1 MTIRFQQKLLMASI
15 FGLAWWFFGNMYEQ
29 IVISPNWVVD
39 SPEQMMRLHEFFV
52 VTTPTIY
59 FVPITQLATVL
70 VWGIYFLNKSEIV
83 KPDLKRASFFALLA
97 TLLNAFIVTTIVLK
111 LFAGDFE
118 KYGSYLTTLTWRW
131 NVLNVLRMALVGIT
145 IHYAFNAYR
154 KLDRI

>member
-1 MTIRFQQKLLMASI
+1 MRTSFQQKLLMASI

-39 SPEQMMRLHEFFV
+39 SPAQMMRLHEFFV
-52 VTTPTIY
+52 ITTPTIY

-70 VWGIYFLNKSEIV
+70 VWGIYFLNKSEMV

-97 TLLNAFIVTTIVLK
+97 TLLNVFIVTTIVLK
-111 LFAGDFE
+111 LFASDFE
-118 KYGSYLTTLTWRW
+118 RYGSYLTTLTWRW

-154 KLDRI
+154 KFDRI